1 MKTREYYRQY
11 NCYDKRPNC
20 KCPTGPTGPQ
30 GPPGP
35 KGCQGAQGKRGPQGE
50 RGPAGQTGATGPA
63 GGPPGPR
70 GPRGFLGPTGPTG
83 PTGPAGGPT
92 GATGATGDTG
102 PQGPAGST
110 GATGDTGPQGPAG
123 STGATGDTGPQGP
136 AGPTGATGD
145 TGPQGPTGS
154 TGSTGPAG
162 DCCCKTAV
170 KYALDRIYAANK
182 NQAVSLIS
190 FNTVEQGTIT
200 GFQTNGDVVIIK
212 DLNQGNTVYVSLC
225 NIIFITFNDEPITTP
240 PSPYNCTTPD
250 CCCNTDVESAIK
262 AIIGSAFPIDNVQLS
277 FDVINNTAAVYT
289 ATEVYG
295 ICNGILWVK
304 FKNTVSKNNYGAI
317 PLCSIFDL
325 TGGILTLYSL

>member
-50 RGPAGQTGATGPA
+50 RGPAG
-63 GGPPGPR
+63 
-70 GPRGFLGPTGPTG
+70 

-92 GATGATGDTG
+92 GA
-102 PQGPAGST
+102 T